1 MVPRRVWQSMVLVAS
16 LAVTGCTGSPP
27 HRDPTPT
34 VTASVPSTAPCTT
47 SVQTGALP
55 TWAQEGFDPPTQP
68 MPHVLGANGDIVA
81 ILFGQPLQSPAQG
94 DRANKILWVSRVDH
108 GGDPLKIEATLNGS
122 SIAATREVADGPGPS
137 IIDLPAAGC
146 WSFALSWSDH
156 LDRMSIPYY
165 AS

>member
-1 MVPRRVWQSMVLVAS
+1 
-16 LAVTGCTGSPP
+16 
-27 HRDPTPT
+27 
-34 VTASVPSTAPCTT
+34 
-47 SVQTGALP
+47 VQTGVLP
-55 TWAQEGFDPPTQP
+55 TWAQAGFNPPTQP

-81 ILFGQPLQSPAQG
+81 ILFGQPLWSPARG
-94 DRANKILWVSRVDH
+94 DRANKILWVSRVDR
-108 GGDPLKIEATLNGS
+108 GGDALKIVATLNGS
-122 SIAATREVADGPGPS
+122 SIAATRDVAGGPGPS